1 MKKIL
6 CICIS
11 VLMLFCSMNLTIT
24 ANDIANDDNV
34 IADVVDGDERAVIIK
49 GNNIGEFKLE
59 YYKNNILVSSA
70 TTNILKERNN
80 TTFLVYLA
88 NYDGVFL
95 QADAEWGYFIP
106 NKYNHTSIA
115 CPSSYVEENEVP
127 VRAFDVDD
135 GVDDNFVTQFKLRV
149 EDFIDLEADVA
160 DTVNQTI
167 FSSVISAVVFCGAVY
182 FGNPKLAAQAAIEM
196 VEVVHSVLVLSDL
209 IEYMA
214 ELQDEMA
221 FYYVSLYKIVN

>member
-6 CICIS
+6 CICVS
-11 VLMLFCSMNLTIT
+11 AVMLFCPLTINVT
-24 ANDIANDDNV
+24 ANDTINDENV
-34 IADVVDGDERAVIIK
+34 IADVVDGNERAVVIK
-49 GNNIGEFKLE
+49 GNNVGEFVLE
-59 YYKNNILVSSA
+59 YYKNDILISRSI
-70 TTNILKERNN
+70 TNILEEKNK
-80 TTFLVYLA
+80 TTFLDYLA

-95 QADAEWGYFIP
+95 QAEAEWGYFVP
-106 NKYNHTSIA
+106 NKSNHTSIA

-135 GVDDNFVTQFKLRV
+135 GIDDNFVTQFKLRV
-149 EDFIDLEADVA
+149 EDFVDLEADVA

-196 VEVVHSVLVLSDL
+196 VDVVHSIVVLNDL
-209 IEYMA
+209 IELMT

-221 FYYVSLYKIVN
+221 FYYVSLYDIVN